1 MSVIALKPILE
12 RIPGPFPA
20 NRPCPFPGCPT
31 ILSRYNEGPTCAAH
45 EHTAFAVELVSE
57 MKRKAA

>member
-12 RIPGPFPA
+12 RNPGPHPA
-20 NRPCPFPGCPT
+20 GRRCPYPDCPT

-45 EHTAFAVELVSE
+45 KRTAFAAQLVSE